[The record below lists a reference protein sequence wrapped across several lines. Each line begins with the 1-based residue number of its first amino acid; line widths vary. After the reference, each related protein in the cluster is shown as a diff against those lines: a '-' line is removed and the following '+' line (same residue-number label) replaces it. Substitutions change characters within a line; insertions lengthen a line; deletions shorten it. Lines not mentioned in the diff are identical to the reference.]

1 LQGFP
6 KRFSQE
12 TSSWGTEVDA
22 SIACPLI
29 LSEIYRDMALGV
41 QNFVLSDFPQSLK
54 QAPDAV
60 RAVALIGSV

>member
-1 LQGFP
+1 MAQ
-6 KRFSQE
+6 
-12 TSSWGTEVDA
+12 VDA

-54 QAPDAV
+54 QAPADASGCQRRQLGGDLAHLWV
-60 RAVALIGSV
+60 SLEI